1 MKRLLASSAV
11 LACALLIGGAC
22 FAAPPADLDRYAKR
36 TLATFDVP
44 GMTVAIVEQGRP
56 SEVRSYG
63 VRRMGEAA
71 QVDEHTLFAIGSTT
85 KAFTTAL
92 LAMLVDEGK
101 LTWDTKVADVLPG
114 FKMYDPYVSSEMT
127 VRDLVVHRSGLGPGA
142 GDLLFFPP
150 TSFTRAEIIHK
161 LRFIKPVTSFRS
173 AFAYDNLLYIV
184 AGEVIA
190 TVEKSTWEDVIRKR
204 ILTPLQMNDTT
215 TTSELPSGANR
226 AWPHARVST
235 EVRGLGAMSAL
246 AGVTKIDV
254 AAAAGALNS
263 NGAEIARWLELQLN
277 GGQDARSDTRLFSEA
292 QAREMWTPQT
302 LLPPSSPS
310 KRLELARA
318 HFRAYALGWNVSEYR
333 GQMIVSHGGGVPGMV
348 TLFTLVPE
356 KHVAFAVF
364 TNAEE
369 PGALSSMQFRLLDHY
384 LGLKSPDWITAVHE
398 TFGERLQKAKEQ
410 LAASK
415 TDSKEEQG
423 SKGPSLPI
431 EKYAGRYR
439 DAWYGTVT
447 IERASD
453 GPSDGM
459 NIRFDHTP
467 AMTGKLEH
475 VRYDTFRT
483 RWADR
488 NIEDAYVTFALNP
501 DGSIERMTLRA
512 ISPLADFSYDY
523 QDLQFLPEPR

>member
-1 MKRLLASSAV
+1 VFGAGLAS
-11 LACALLIGGAC
+11 ALFVAGAC
-22 FAAPPADLDRYAKR
+22 VAAPPADLDRYAKR
-36 TLATFDVP
+36 TLETFAVP

-56 SEVRSYG
+56 SVVRSYG
-63 VRRMGEAA
+63 VRKLGESAK
-71 QVDEHTLFAIGSTT
+71 VDEHTLFAIGSTT

-127 VRDLVVHRSGLGPGA
+127 VRDIVVHRSGLGPGA

-161 LRFIKPVTSFRS
+161 LRYIKPVTSFRS

-190 TVEKSTWEDVIRKR
+190 TVEKSSWEDVVRKR
-204 ILTPLQMNDTT
+204 ILVPLQMNDTT
-215 TTSELPSGANR
+215 TTSVLPASANR

-235 EVRGLGAMSAL
+235 EVRGLGPMSAL
-246 AGVTKIDV
+246 AKVTEIDV

-263 NGAEIARWLELQLN
+263 NGTEIARWLELQLN
-277 GGQDARSDTRLFSEA
+277 GGQDAKTNTRLFSEA
-292 QAREMWTPQT
+292 QSREMWTPQT
-302 LLPPSSPS
+302 LLPPSPPI

-318 HFRAYALGWNVSEYR
+318 HFRAYALGWNISEYR
-333 GQMIVSHGGGVPGMV
+333 GQMIVSHAGGVPGMV
-348 TLFTLVPE
+348 TLFTIVPE
-356 KHVAFAVF
+356 RHVAFALF

-384 LGLKSPDWITAVHE
+384 LGLKSPDWIAAVDE
-398 TFGERLQKAKEQ
+398 TFKERLEKAKEQ

-415 TDSKEEQG
+415 EEGTREHG
-423 SKGPSLPI
+423 SRGPSLAM

-439 DAWYGTVT
+439 DEWYGTVT
-447 IERASD
+447 IERVA
-453 GPSDGM
+453 DGM
-459 NIRFDHTP
+459 KIRFDHTP
-467 AMTGKLEH
+467 SMTGTLEH

-483 RWADR
+483 RWTDR
-488 NIEDAYVTFALNP
+488 NMEDAYVTFALNP
-501 DGSIERMTLRA
+501 DGSIERMTMRA

-523 QDLQFLPEPR
+523 QDLLLLPEPP

>member
-1 MKRLLASSAV
+1 MMRFAVSRV
-11 LACALLIGGAC
+11 LAACVVLVAGAC
-22 FAAPPADLDRYAKR
+22 FAAPPPDLDRYAGR
-36 TLATFDVP
+36 TLDTFDVP

-56 SEVRSYG
+56 SIVRSYG
-63 VRRMGEAA
+63 VRKLGDSAK
-71 QVDEHTLFAIGSTT
+71 VDEHTLFAIGSTT

-92 LAMLVDEGK
+92 IAMLVDEGK
-101 LTWDTKVADVLPG
+101 LTWETKVADVLPG

-127 VRDLVVHRSGLGPGA
+127 VRDIVVHRSGLGPGA
-142 GDLLFFPP
+142 GDLLFYPP
-150 TSFTRAEIIHK
+150 TSFTRAEIIHR

-173 AFAYDNLLYIV
+173 SFAYDNLLYIA

-190 TVEKSTWEDVIRKR
+190 TVEKSSWEDVVRKR
-204 ILTPLQMNDTT
+204 ILAPLEMNETT
-215 TTSELPSGANR
+215 TTSKLPANANR

-235 EVRGLGAMSAL
+235 EVRGLGPMSAL
-246 AGVTKIDV
+246 AGVTEIDV

-277 GGQDARSDTRLFSEA
+277 AGLDTKSNARLFTEA
-292 QAREMWTPQT
+292 QAIEMWTPQT
-302 LLPPSSPS
+302 LLPPAQSL
-310 KRLELARA
+310 KRLELAKA

-333 GQMIVSHGGGVPGMV
+333 GAMTISHRGGVPGMV
-348 TLFTLVPE
+348 TLFTIVPE
-356 KHVAFAVF
+356 EHVAFALF

-384 LGLKSPDWITAVHE
+384 LGLKSPDWIAAVHE
-398 TFGERLQKAKEQ
+398 TFKERLEKAKEQ
-410 LAASK
+410 LAAGK
-415 TDSKEEQG
+415 GEEEQKQG

-439 DAWYGTVT
+439 DAWYGTMT
-447 IERASD
+447 IERAAE
-453 GPSDGM
+453 GL
-459 NIRFDHTP
+459 NVRFDNTP
-467 AMTGKLEH
+467 SMTGKLEH

-483 RWADR
+483 RWTDR

-501 DGSIERMTLRA
+501 DGAIERMTMQA

-523 QDLQFLPEPR
+523 QDLMFVPAR